1 MSALSS
7 GDEKRALVRAMF
19 ERIAPRYDLM
29 NRLLTAGMDR
39 RWRSRAL
46 HALRLQPGERLLD
59 LACGTGDLALQAA
72 RAGVHSFGVDFAAPM
87 LHLAAARAASQQ
99 PTARATIAP
108 GALHWV
114 QGDAERLPLR
124 NAAFDAVCCGF
135 ALRNFASLPAAIS
148 EMARV
153 LRPGGRIALLDVDR
167 PRSRVIGAAH
177 SLYFDRIVPI
187 IGGWLSDRRAYR
199 YLPQSTAYLP
209 PAPELHALLKSRGF
223 ADIAL
228 RRFLFG
234 TVQLWIAARGAAQ

>member
-1 MSALSS
+1 
-7 GDEKRALVRAMF
+7 MF

-29 NRLLTAGMDR
+29 NRLLTGGMDR

-46 HALRLQPGERLLD
+46 RALQLQPGERLLD

-72 RAGVHSFGVDFAAPM
+72 RAGVCSFGVDFAAPM
-87 LHLAAARAASQQ
+87 LHLAGARAASQQ
-99 PTARATIAP
+99 PAARATATP
-108 GALHWV
+108 RANAVQNAAGALHWV

-124 NAAFDAVCCGF
+124 DAAFDAVCCGF

-177 SLYFDRIVPI
+177 SLYFDRIVPM

-209 PAPELHALLKSRGF
+209 PEPELHALLAARGF
-223 ADIAL
+223 AAIKL

-234 TVQLWIAARGAAQ
+234 TVQLWSAARGAAQ

>member
-1 MSALSS
+1 
-7 GDEKRALVRAMF
+7 MF

-29 NRLLTAGMDR
+29 NRLLTGGMDR
-39 RWRSRAL
+39 RWRSQALRAL
-46 HALRLQPGERLLD
+46 HLQPGERLLD
-59 LACGTGDLALQAA
+59 IACGTGDLALQAA
-72 RAGVHSFGVDFAAPM
+72 RAGVHSIGVDFAAPM
-87 LHLAAARAASQQ
+87 LHLAKSRASQQ
-99 PTARATIAP
+99 PAARAVAAP

-114 QGDAERLPLR
+114 QGDAEQLPLR

-135 ALRNFASLPAAIS
+135 ALRNFANLPAALA

-167 PRSRVIGAAH
+167 PRSSIIGAAH

-209 PAPELHALLKSRGF
+209 PAPQLHELLTARGF
-223 ADIAL
+223 AAVQL

-234 TVQLWIAARGAAQ
+234 TVQLWSAMRESTQ

>member
-1 MSALSS
+1 
-7 GDEKRALVRAMF
+7 MF

-29 NRLLTAGMDR
+29 NRLLTGGMDR

-46 HALRLQPGERLLD
+46 RALQLQQGERLLD

-72 RAGVHSFGVDFAAPM
+72 RAGVCSFGVDFAAPM
-87 LHLAAARAASQQ
+87 LHLAGARAASQQ
-99 PTARATIAP
+99 PAARATATP
-108 GALHWV
+108 RANAVQDAAGALHWV

-124 NAAFDAVCCGF
+124 DAAFDAVCCGF

-177 SLYFDRIVPI
+177 SLYFDRIVPM

-209 PAPELHALLKSRGF
+209 PEPELHALLAARGF
-223 ADIAL
+223 AFIKL

-234 TVQLWIAARGAAQ
+234 TVQLWSAARGAAQ

>member
-1 MSALSS
+1 LSTLSS

-87 LHLAAARAASQQ
+87 LHLAAARAA
-99 PTARATIAP
+99 TAA
-108 GALHWV
+108 GALRWV

-124 NAAFDAVCCGF
+124 NSTFDAVCCGF

-209 PAPELHALLKSRGF
+209 PAPELHALLESRGF

-234 TVQLWIAARGAAQ
+234 TVQLWSAARGAAP

>member
-29 NRLLTAGMDR
+29 NRLLTGGMDR

-46 HALRLQPGERLLD
+46 RALRLQPGERLLD

-72 RAGVHSFGVDFAAPM
+72 RAGVRSFGVDFAAPM
-87 LHLAAARAASQQ
+87 LHLAGARANAVQN
-99 PTARATIAP
+99 AA

-124 NAAFDAVCCGF
+124 DAAFDAVCCGF
-135 ALRNFASLPAAIS
+135 ALRNFASLSAAIS

-209 PAPELHALLKSRGF
+209 PEPELHALLAARGF
-223 ADIAL
+223 ASIQL

-234 TVQLWIAARGAAQ
+234 TVQLWSAARGAAQ

>member
-1 MSALSS
+1 
-7 GDEKRALVRAMF
+7 MF

-46 HALRLQPGERLLD
+46 RALRLQQGERLLD

-72 RAGVHSFGVDFAAPM
+72 RAGVRSFGVDFAAPM
-87 LHLAAARAASQQ
+87 LHLAGARADAAQD
-99 PTARATIAP
+99 AA

-124 NAAFDAVCCGF
+124 DAAFDAVCCGF

-209 PAPELHALLKSRGF
+209 PEPELRALLAARGF
-223 ADIAL
+223 AGIQL

-234 TVQLWIAARGAAQ
+234 TVQLWSAARGAAQ

>member
-1 MSALSS
+1 
-7 GDEKRALVRAMF
+7 MF

-29 NRLLTAGMDR
+29 NRLLTGGMDR

-46 HALRLQPGERLLD
+46 RALRLQQGERLLD

-72 RAGVHSFGVDFAAPM
+72 RAGVCSFGVDFAAPM
-87 LHLAAARAASQQ
+87 LHLAAARA
-99 PTARATIAP
+99 TAVQDAA

-114 QGDAERLPLR
+114 QGDAERLPLQD
-124 NAAFDAVCCGF
+124 AAFDAVCCGF

-187 IGGWLSDRRAYR
+187 IGGWLSDRSAYR

-209 PAPELHALLKSRGF
+209 PEPELRALLAARGF
-223 ADIAL
+223 AAIQL

-234 TVQLWIAARGAAQ
+234 TVQLWSAARGAAQ

>member
-1 MSALSS
+1 
-7 GDEKRALVRAMF
+7 MF

-87 LHLAAARAASQQ
+87 LHLAAARAA
-99 PTARATIAP
+99 TAA
-108 GALHWV
+108 GALRWV

-124 NAAFDAVCCGF
+124 NSTFDAVCCGF

-209 PAPELHALLKSRGF
+209 PAPELHALLESRGF

-234 TVQLWIAARGAAQ
+234 TVQLWSAARGAAP